1 MLNSA
6 HFKVTDDEFNKIA
19 SLIEKI
25 SAIEY
30 ISDGDLSA
38 AMKDIYGK
46 REAIF
51 MITMSVSDILK
62 KLTDN
67 NVLLKIVLGDRN
79 VKKIID
85 QRNFLGHD
93 YDSIKP
99 QITFSVL
106 KDTLPEFKEAV
117 KDHIP
122 EAYEQGIK
130 DFNEKVAL
138 KKEAEEVNLK
148 RKNKKQ

>member
-1 MLNSA
+1 
-6 HFKVTDDEFNKIA
+6 
-19 SLIEKI
+19 
-25 SAIEY
+25 
-30 ISDGDLSA
+30 
-38 AMKDIYGK
+38 MKDIYGK

-51 MITMSVSDILK
+51 MITMSISDTLK

-67 NVLLKIVLGDRN
+67 NVVLRIVLGDRN

-85 QRNFLGHD
+85 QRNILGHN

-99 QITFSVL
+99 HITFSVL
-106 KDTLPEFKEAV
+106 KYTLPEFKEAV

-138 KKEAEEVNLK
+138 KKEAEEINLK

>member
-6 HFKVTDDEFNKIA
+6 HFKVTEDEFNKIA

-51 MITMSVSDILK
+51 MITMSISDTLK

-67 NVLLKIVLGDRN
+67 NVVLSIVLGDRN

-85 QRNFLGHD
+85 QRNILGHN

-99 QITFSVL
+99 HITISVL
-106 KDTLPEFKEAV
+106 KNTLPEFKEAV
-117 KDHIP
+117 KEHIP
-122 EAYEQGIK
+122 EAYKQGIK

>member
-1 MLNSA
+1 MFNSTN
-6 HFKVTDDEFNKIA
+6 FKVSDDEFNKIA

-30 ISDGDLSA
+30 ISNGDLSA
-38 AMKDIYGK
+38 AMEDIYGK

-51 MITMSVSDILK
+51 MITMSISDILK

-67 NVLLKIVLGDRN
+67 NIVLKIVLGDEN
-79 VKKIID
+79 VKKIIR

-99 QITFSVL
+99 HITMSVL
-106 KDTLPEFKEAV
+106 RNTLPEFKETI
-117 KDHIP
+117 KEHIP
-122 EAYEQGIK
+122 DAYEQGVK

-138 KKEAEEVNLK
+138 KKEAETNNFK
-148 RKNKKQ
+148 IKSKKQ

>member
-6 HFKVTDDEFNKIA
+6 HFKVTEDEFNKIA

-51 MITMSVSDILK
+51 MITMSISDTLK

-67 NVLLKIVLGDRN
+67 NIVLSIVLGDRN

-85 QRNFLGHD
+85 QRNILGHN

-99 QITFSVL
+99 YITMSVL
-106 KDTLPEFKEAV
+106 KNTLPEFKEAV
-117 KDHIP
+117 KEHIP

-148 RKNKKQ
+148 RKNKK